1 MLKKIEDFTIEEE
14 DIAPIK
20 EAFEANDIALAV
32 KRIIDLYDYIKDN
45 MPDVKMPNIIYLSE
59 PLQYVTKDNT
69 LRNIQIEEDGCPYL
83 LPKNFYPSEKRV
95 VYCYKD
101 KYAYFEPMGST
112 YIISFIKCVKITYER
127 NK

>member
-45 MPDVKMPNIIYLSE
+45 MPDVKMPNTIYLSE
-59 PLQYVTKDNT
+59 PLQYVTKDNI
-69 LRNIQIEEDGCPYL
+69 LCDIQIEGDVCPYL
-83 LPKNFYPSEKRV
+83 LPRNFCPSEKRV

-101 KYAYFEPMGST
+101 KYAYFEPMGSA
-112 YIISFIKCVKITYER
+112 YIISFIKCVKITYRR